1 MWDEA
6 ALSARQAWPAHRN
19 LFNLIKKRRTLG
31 LLRNRR
37 RSSLVYFCGIFPSHY
52 ADSYIFLGISLSKL
66 GGFSSSPRL
75 LETRLARIYVGKSHS
90 FMCVWTIHSVV
101 AFKGRFFRCK
111 VISVRRILTPLCVLF
126 FRLRYVSNT
135 GSPPDEDKT
144 CGASIECF

>member
-6 ALSARQAWPAHRN
+6 AFFARQTWPALCN
-19 LFNLIKKRRTLG
+19 LFNLIKKRCTLG

-52 ADSYIFLGISLSKL
+52 ADSYIFLGIFLSKL
-66 GGFSSSPRL
+66 SGFSPSPRL
-75 LETRLARIYVGKSHS
+75 LEARLARIYVDTGHL
-90 FMCVWTIHSVV
+90 FMCIWTINSVL
-101 AFKGRFFRCK
+101 AFRERFFRCK
-111 VISVRRILTPLCVLF
+111 VTFVRRILTSLCVLF

-144 CGASIECF
+144 CGTSI